1 MRKEWF
7 WIFTMVCCCGISF
20 GIGRATTP
28 RTLTVVNAHPVVDEV
43 KPLTTTP
50 TRLDIPPLEVSEVID
65 LGNIYLP
72 SRADLQPVE
81 NGEIIPASFLPPPE
95 PLERIPPA
103 KDWNASMIEQLP
115 APREVSPPPTEI
127 PPPPD
132 LKGAG
137 KPPHEK
143 LHMEE
148 LEKTLKILSE
158 WFSNL
163 R

>member
-28 RTLTVVNAHPVVDEV
+28 RTLTVVNAHPDVDEV
-43 KPLTTTP
+43 KPLTATP

-81 NGEIIPASFLPPPE
+81 NGEIIPANFLPPPE

-115 APREVSPPPTEI
+115 APRVVPAMPTEI
-127 PPPPD
+127 SPPPD
-132 LKGAG
+132 LKGLE
-137 KPPHEK
+137 KPHDK
-143 LHMEE
+143 LPMEE
-148 LEKTLKILSE
+148 LEKALKILSE
-158 WFSNL
+158 WLSL